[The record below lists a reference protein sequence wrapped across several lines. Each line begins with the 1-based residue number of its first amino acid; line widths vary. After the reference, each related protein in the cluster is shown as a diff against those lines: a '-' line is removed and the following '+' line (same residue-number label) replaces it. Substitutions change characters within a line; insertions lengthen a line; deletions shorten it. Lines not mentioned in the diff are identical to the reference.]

1 MFSTTCNIMGF
12 VATPLWA
19 KCEGEAHTPKSG
31 NLESSGTPEN
41 SEDDLRSQTSLHQCA
56 PGVIGK
62 VLNCRCPKW
71 PRMSHLDICNPSYG
85 QEKGRESNWQFDSR
99 PLKVRNRPVPDVRS
113 RSATWRWKAL
123 FEGYKFGSD
132 LVLIWGWGEE
142 LQSPKVP
149 GVQSG
154 TVSGLHA
161 EYTIGSMVVASPE
174 LGPWCVMWVRVSP
187 WLVPTPNACRMSSNQ
202 LVLVWMQVRDQISW
216 SLPSLIPELP
226 TQPLYPS

>member
-1 MFSTTCNIMGF
+1 MMFQELENPKRLNWVLEGSNLNTHLQSFYNFPRTINPERSEIYEQKGNKTLKKKRHIKRVVNRQYLYPRPWTQGGCWARPLQFLIGRSCHWDMFSTTCNIMGF

-132 LVLIWGWGEE
+132 LVLI
-142 LQSPKVP
+142 
-149 GVQSG
+149 
-154 TVSGLHA
+154 
-161 EYTIGSMVVASPE
+161 
-174 LGPWCVMWVRVSP
+174 
-187 WLVPTPNACRMSSNQ
+187 
-202 LVLVWMQVRDQISW
+202 
-216 SLPSLIPELP
+216 
-226 TQPLYPS
+226 